1 MRKFLMAAVALS
13 LLSGAAAHAQ
23 PQQDDH
29 HDHGGQ
35 GGGQGHGG
43 GQPQGQGAGR
53 SQPLGQP
60 RGQAAPQGGAHNV
73 PQNFQPRFAPNP
85 GQGQVQ
91 SPRGGYFQGRTGPNG
106 GQQGAPQGQAQP
118 QGRFQGGPQGQQGGP
133 QGGPRG
139 GQQFDHN
146 GGGYR
151 NGGQGAQG
159 HEWRSPQ
166 RYRGRQYFYPRGFGF
181 RTWGFGDY
189 LPGPYF
195 TSDYVIGDYWDYGLQ
210 APPPGFEWM
219 QVGNDALLVRPSDG
233 YVLDVAHD
241 LFD

>member
-13 LLSGAAAHAQ
+13 LLNGAAAHAQ
-23 PQQDDH
+23 GQPDDH
-29 HDHGGQ
+29 HDHGAQ
-35 GGGQGHGG
+35 GGGLQGHGG
-43 GQPQGQGAGR
+43 GGAPPQHQGGAPQGQGA
-53 SQPLGQP
+53 
-60 RGQAAPQGGAHNV
+60 AQGNRNV
-73 PQNFQPRFAPNP
+73 PQAFQPRAQPNAAP
-85 GQGQVQ
+85 QGQVQ
-91 SPRGGYFQGRTGPNG
+91 SPRGGYFQGRPGFNG

-118 QGRFQGGPQGQQGGP
+118 QGRVQGGP
-133 QGGPRG
+133 QGGPQGGQRG
-139 GQQFDHN
+139 GQQFDRN

-151 NGGQGAQG
+151 NGGPGAQG

-166 RYRGRQYFYPRGFGF
+166 RYRGRSYSYPRGFGF

-195 TSDYVIGDYWDYGLQ
+195 TSDYVIGDYWDYGLP